1 MKQAESIMALSP
13 IILSFGE
20 VLWDLFPAG
29 PQLGGAPAN
38 FSCHAALQGGEVSLV
53 SSVGD
58 DQLGRGATQLLR
70 QYPVGLSLLQTTA
83 AAPTGSVGVSLDA
96 HGSPTF
102 TIHSPAAWDFIEWTD
117 ELAAEISFS
126 QAVYFGTLGQRSEGS
141 RPTIRQALQ
150 VAHDAGVRRV
160 LDINLRKPF
169 YDAALIEE
177 SLQLASLLKLSAEEL
192 PIVAAACGISSGS
205 TAEMLRS
212 LLTKYDLELVAMT
225 LGADGALLVT
235 AADQY
240 AQPGFPTV
248 VRDTVG
254 AGDSFTA
261 ALVMGVLKHDPPP
274 TVLRNAC
281 ELAARTCAHAGALPP
296 V

>member
-1 MKQAESIMALSP
+1 MTQSPSIF
-13 IILSFGE
+13 SFGE

-38 FSCHAALQGGEVSLV
+38 FACHAALQGGSVALV
-53 SSVGD
+53 SAVGAD
-58 DQLGRGATQLLR
+58 ELGQRATELLGKYR
-70 QYPVGLSLLQTTA
+70 LDLQLLQTTSA
-83 AAPTGSVGVSLDA
+83 TPTGSVGVTLDA

-102 TIHSPAAWDFIEWTD
+102 AIHSPAAWDHIAWSEQ
-117 ELAAEISFS
+117 LAAAILKS
-126 QAVYFGTLGQRSEGS
+126 QAVYFGTLGQRSEVS
-141 RPTIRQALQ
+141 RTTIRQALQ
-150 VAHDAGVRRV
+150 VAREAGVRRV

-169 YDAALIEE
+169 YDAALIDE

-192 PIVAAACGISSGS
+192 PIVAAACRISSGS

-225 LGADGALLVT
+225 LGAEGAVVVT
-235 AADQY
+235 ATDQY
-240 AQPGFPTV
+240 AHPGIPTV

-274 TVLRNAC
+274 TVLHNAC

>member
-1 MKQAESIMALSP
+1 MAQSPSIF
-13 IILSFGE
+13 SFGE

-38 FSCHAALQGGEVSLV
+38 FACHAALQGGKVSLV
-53 SSVGD
+53 SAVGVD
-58 DQLGRGATQLLR
+58 ELGQRAAELLGKYQLD
-70 QYPVGLSLLQTTA
+70 LSLLQTTSV
-83 AAPTGSVGVSLDA
+83 APTGSVGVSLDA

-102 TIHSPAAWDFIEWTD
+102 TIHSPSAWDHIAWSEQ
-117 ELAAEISFS
+117 LAAAILKS
-126 QAVYFGTLGQRSEGS
+126 QAVYFGTLGQRSEVS
-141 RPTIRQALQ
+141 RATIRRALQ
-150 VAHDAGVRRV
+150 VACEAGVRRV
-160 LDINLRKPF
+160 LDINLRKPS

-205 TAEMLRS
+205 TAEMLRI

-235 AADQY
+235 ATDKY
-240 AQPGFPTV
+240 AQPGIPTV
-248 VRDTVG
+248 VSDTVG

-274 TVLRNAC
+274 TVLRTAC

>member
-1 MKQAESIMALSP
+1 MAQHR
-13 IILSFGE
+13 ILSFGE

-38 FSCHAALQGGEVSLV
+38 FACHAALQGGEVSLV
-53 SSVGD
+53 SAVGD
-58 DQLGRGATQLLR
+58 DKLGQGATHLLE
-70 QYPVGLSLLQTTA
+70 QYPVDLRLLQTTS
-83 AAPTGSVGVSLDA
+83 AAPTGSVGVALDT

-102 TIHSPAAWDFIEWTD
+102 TIHAPAAWDFILWSD
-117 ELAAEISFS
+117 ELAAEISNS
-126 QAVYFGTLGQRSEGS
+126 QAIYFGMLGQRSEVS
-141 RPTIRQALQ
+141 RATIRRALQ
-150 VAHDAGVRRV
+150 VARESNVRRV
-160 LDINLRKPF
+160 MDINLRKPF

-192 PIVAAACGISSGS
+192 PIVAAACGISSDS

-212 LLTKYDLELVAMT
+212 LLTKYELELVAMT

-235 AADQY
+235 ATGQY
-240 AQPGFPTV
+240 AQSGIPTV

-261 ALVMGVLKHDPPP
+261 ALVMGVLRNDPPP
-274 TVLRNAC
+274 KILRTAC
-281 ELAARTCAHAGALPP
+281 ELAARTCAHAGALSTT
-296 V
+296 